1 MSECVP
7 MQELLRGHRSMFI
20 CVCGSW
26 GLTSVTCSMAQQQ
39 RKKKK
44 KRGGGK
50 GGGRRSS
57 SLQAVLYIINYV
69 LLCVQRSVQEG
80 PALLC
85 ILTALCKWLAGGNDF
100 REKVTLRPLVHIND
114 SFIHFQV
121 YKSRGGK
128 EGVKVGWRRG
138 VEEEHSQSL
147 SSPKITCGQHLPIK
161 GPLHSSL
168 DRRTMLRSLHV
179 GLAHGKPFH
188 SFTLIIHTWQ
198 GGVVKRG
205 DGVFSHFICKR
216 LSMCD
221 RVTALMWICAVRYA
235 VRFAIYSVS
244 HPDEISVFRTTHLFR
259 LYSFACFIHLSPL
272 QKIIGWLCDR
282 YHKCQVKQTRA
293 ASHDVVSKP
302 APPSPQ
308 LPQPQKSNQINK
320 SHLFR

>member
-1 MSECVP
+1 MWYGAAAE
-7 MQELLRGHRSMFI
+7 EEE
-20 CVCGSW
+20 
-26 GLTSVTCSMAQQQ
+26 
-39 RKKKK
+39 KE
-44 KRGGGK
+44 RGGGK

-128 EGVKVGWRRG
+128 EGVKVGCRRG
-138 VEEEHSQSL
+138 VGEEHSQSL

-161 GPLHSSL
+161 GALHSSL
-168 DRRTMLRSLHV
+168 DRRTTLRSLHV
-179 GLAHGKPFH
+179 GSAHGKPFH
-188 SFTLIIHTWQ
+188 SFTLIIHTRQ

-205 DGVFSHFICKR
+205 DSVFSHFICKR

-221 RVTALMWICAVRYA
+221 RMMALMWICVLSGMLGGLLFTVR
-235 VRFAIYSVS
+235 VILMRFQCLELHIFSGSIPSPVS
-244 HPDEISVFRTTHLFR
+244 FISVHYRR
-259 LYSFACFIHLSPL
+259 
-272 QKIIGWLCDR
+272 
-282 YHKCQVKQTRA
+282 
-293 ASHDVVSKP
+293 
-302 APPSPQ
+302 
-308 LPQPQKSNQINK
+308 
-320 SHLFR
+320 

>member
-1 MSECVP
+1 MWYGV
-7 MQELLRGHRSMFI
+7 
-20 CVCGSW
+20 
-26 GLTSVTCSMAQQQ
+26 A
-39 RKKKK
+39 
-44 KRGGGK
+44 GGGR

-69 LLCVQRSVQEG
+69 LLCVQRSEQEG

-128 EGVKVGWRRG
+128 EGVKVGWSG
-138 VEEEHSQSL
+138 VGEEHSQSL

-161 GPLHSSL
+161 GALHSSL
-168 DRRTMLRSLHV
+168 DRRTTLSSLHV
-179 GLAHGKPFH
+179 GSAHGKPFH
-188 SFTLIIHTWQ
+188 SFTLIIHTRQ
-198 GGVVKRG
+198 GGVLKRG
-205 DGVFSHFICKR
+205 DSVFSHFICKR

-221 RVTALMWICAVRYA
+221 RMMALMWMCA

-244 HPDEISVFRTTHLFR
+244 HPDVISVFRTTHLSR
-259 LYSFACFIHLSPL
+259 LYSLACFIHLSPL
-272 QKIIGWLCDR
+272 QKIMGWLCDR
-282 YHKCQVKQTRA
+282 YHKCWAKQTGA

-302 APPSPQ
+302 TPPSSQ